1 MRRWITKLLFMILYK
16 REAVC
21 DPRLC
26 TSGAERV
33 HMLLIKI

>member
-1 MRRWITKLLFMILYK
+1 MRHWIINMLFMKVYK
-16 REAVC
+16 REAMC